1 MNQLFNTILGNII
14 LISIILLVGMN
25 NYKYGIVL
33 IIIVISMYYVT
44 SYKEG
49 FDWSQDSIDEFILLQ
64 KTINPH
70 VVFDITQIKQQ
81 ATQEELNYFL
91 KNGRWYW
98 SQEVKEQYMK
108 AVEKNPYIRT
118 NPQESM
124 NRAMTVYN
132 QSIILEIL
140 SRQTKRRRLDRSK
153 NTYVDELPS
162 GFGKF
167 GYSSGLIRG
176 NEYVF

>member
-1 MNQLFNTILGNII
+1 MLTILVFLWLVIYLIPSFFVSLFDTFLGRII
-14 LISIILLVGMN
+14 LGVIVILIGLN

-91 KNGRWYW
+91 KN
-98 SQEVKEQYMK
+98 SK
-108 AVEKNPYIRT
+108 
-118 NPQESM
+118 
-124 NRAMTVYN
+124 
-132 QSIILEIL
+132 QSA
-140 SRQTKRRRLDRSK
+140 R
-153 NTYVDELPS
+153 
-162 GFGKF
+162 
-167 GYSSGLIRG
+167 
-176 NEYVF
+176 